1 MISNYLID
9 IIILLI
15 AAVAIVPIFQMFKI
29 GAVPGFLISG
39 IIVGPYGLGLIS
51 NTDEIYQLAEIGVI
65 LLLFIIGIELKP
77 SRLWLM
83 RRLVFGLG
91 TLQILVTGV
100 VLSFVFYFIFD
111 IGLHAAILVGP
122 ALALSSTAFVL
133 QLLGEQ
139 KLFKSEYGRT
149 SISVLLMQDIAVVP
163 LLALIPLLTI
173 TELSIS
179 TDIGLA
185 LVESFLILVAI
196 IFVGRYLLHPIVHR
210 VALAGSPE
218 IFSASA
224 VLLVLGMAVI
234 TEHAGF
240 SMAMGAFLAG
250 LLISDSSYRHHII
263 AEVQPFR
270 GFLLGL
276 FFMSMGMYLNTNQL
290 FDNALIIFG
299 SLFLLI
305 VIKIAIL
312 ILLTKLFRINNAVR
326 YATSLVLA
334 QSGEFALVLFSLAY
348 KSQIITEQVF
358 QQLLTV
364 VLLSMLV
371 TPLLAHF
378 AKNIN
383 NAKSTKTL
391 KNDNSEATNN
401 APIVIVG
408 FGRVGTRIGQ
418 ILSMAKIP
426 FVAVDYDAK
435 IVEEQRKKGYS
446 VYFGDVLKPNF
457 LEDIGVKDAKTTLV
471 TLNDPE
477 VSVKVVSLLNKNHPE
492 LNIYARGHD
501 LEQCTELKK
510 SGASRVVSE
519 NIEASIELSQMAVN
533 TIGYDKKKLDNILK
547 NYRDEYYFEID
558 KRS

>member
-250 LLISDSSYRHHII
+250 LLISDSSYRHHIV

-547 NYRDEYYFEID
+547 NYRDEYYSEID

>member
-185 LVESFLILVAI
+185 LVESFLIIVAI

-547 NYRDEYYFEID
+547 NYRDEYYSEID

>member
-547 NYRDEYYFEID
+547 NYRDEYYSEID

>member
-185 LVESFLILVAI
+185 LVESFLIIVAI

-250 LLISDSSYRHHII
+250 LLISDSSYRHHIV

-547 NYRDEYYFEID
+547 NYRDEYYSEID

>member
-457 LEDIGVKDAKTTLV
+457 LEDIGVKDAKTSLV

-547 NYRDEYYFEID
+547 NYRDEYYSEID